1 MLNLIPQETMCN
13 DKIIIEI
20 TELDTNVNLE
30 IDETCEVVVLEIQ
43 DVGTAGKDAINYIR
57 RHDFVSNVS
66 YCGYAKKNSLETEAK
81 WTISKIVV
89 ATNGST
95 TTTTATNVKWSERLT
110 INYN

>member
-1 MLNLIPQETMCN
+1 MCS

-20 TELDTNVNLE
+20 TELNTNVNLE

-43 DVGTAGKDAINYIR
+43 DVGTAGQDAINYIR

-81 WTISKIVV
+81 WTISKIAV
-89 ATNGST
+89 ATDGST
-95 TTTTATNVKWSERLT
+95 TTTTATNVKWSERLIIT
-110 INYN
+110 YN

>member
-1 MLNLIPQETMCN
+1 VLNLIQQQIMCN

-20 TELDTNVNLE
+20 TELNTNVNLE
-30 IDETCEVVVLEIQ
+30 IDETCEVLVLEIQ
-43 DVGTAGKDAINYIR
+43 EVGTAGKDAINYIR
-57 RHDFVSNVS
+57 RHDFVTNVS

-89 ATNGST
+89 AIEGTT

-110 INYN
+110 LNYN